1 MQLMV
6 DANDDP
12 STPAYKQIE
21 EMVESQVCVTGQLAT
36 GPPCRLLQVQQAL
49 LAVKCH

>member
-12 STPAYKQIE
+12 STPVYKQIE
-21 EMVESQVCVTGQLAT
+21 ELVESQVYLTPQDAAGIDWL
-36 GPPCRLLQVQQAL
+36 
-49 LAVKCH
+49 H